1 MIGIASCEKPITAA
15 AIRQLARRRKLKLD
29 DKVFALLGIRPRG
42 EVADSRM
49 SQISVRNLLEH
60 KAGWQGEPIN
70 RAIKAARAS
79 GEKDPLSIEVV
90 LGFLMTQRLS
100 SDPGTK
106 YEYCN
111 SCYDTLR
118 HVILKTSKKTGV
130 DYFRTELFSSFR
142 IDATNG
148 FASPDAQRK
157 PGSLSIVWNDRDG
170 GPVSASSPMLCRFM
184 QCFWLTGEPR
194 DQSNPTWTMYGS
206 LPSSTALMLWRSDGI
221 NVAAVFNGRGD
232 DPHDQ
237 IKKDL
242 EAIIDRLK

>member
-29 DKVFALLGIRPRG
+29 DKVFALLRIRPRG
-42 EVADSRM
+42 EVVDSRM

-90 LGFLMTQRLS
+90 LGFLMTQTLS

-157 PGSLSIVWNDRDG
+157 PGGLSIVWNDRDG
-170 GPVSASSPMLCRFM
+170 GPVERIVSHALQIHAVLLADGRASRPIESDLDYV
-184 QCFWLTGEPR
+184 WK
-194 DQSNPTWTMYGS
+194 
-206 LPSSTALMLWRSDGI
+206 PSDVDG
-221 NVAAVFNGRGD
+221 VDVVEVRRHQRRRGV
-232 DPHDQ
+232 
-237 IKKDL
+237 
-242 EAIIDRLK
+242 